1 MHSWEKWNWRFY
13 SSEEQADNGSLG
25 CHLSRCDA
33 QAFSA
38 PKDQVWVLGSTEAV
52 FCVHI
57 WDRVTSDDCS
67 QMSMVWASIWGH
79 AAGFIFILVAFPA
92 TSGHVVIQAKLQ
104 PRAMSQFVALMQLWL
119 VLMSVGRITIGG
131 MGDVITV
138 AWALEQLSR
147 PSLATLAGEL
157 FHLQG

>member
-1 MHSWEKWNWRFY
+1 
-13 SSEEQADNGSLG
+13 
-25 CHLSRCDA
+25 
-33 QAFSA
+33 
-38 PKDQVWVLGSTEAV
+38 
-52 FCVHI
+52 
-57 WDRVTSDDCS
+57 
-67 QMSMVWASIWGH
+67 
-79 AAGFIFILVAFPA
+79 
-92 TSGHVVIQAKLQ
+92 
-104 PRAMSQFVALMQLWL
+104 MSQFVALMQLWL